1 MPDLYYGLGA
11 IFAIE
16 LASSTNYHDKRLRT
30 GDTRNLSPDVR
41 LLVEMGRL
49 VYAPDYLQAER
60 YRRRLGEQFA
70 AIFDTVDVIV
80 SPTMPLTAWPVGDRE
95 VSIDGNTESVL
106 AVSWRLTYPWNLL
119 GLPALSLPCGVDGKG
134 LPIGLQVAGPALDE
148 AAVLRCVSSVERSVG
163 GPMGRVDPVHSTYRP

>member
-1 MPDLYYGLGA
+1 
-11 IFAIE
+11 
-16 LASSTNYHDKRLRT
+16 
-30 GDTRNLSPDVR
+30 
-41 LLVEMGRL
+41 
-49 VYAPDYLQAER
+49 
-60 YRRRLGEQFA
+60 
-70 AIFDTVDVIV
+70 
-80 SPTMPLTAWPVGDRE
+80 MPLTAWPVGDRE

-148 AAVLRCVSSVERSVG
+148 AAVLRCVSCVERSVG